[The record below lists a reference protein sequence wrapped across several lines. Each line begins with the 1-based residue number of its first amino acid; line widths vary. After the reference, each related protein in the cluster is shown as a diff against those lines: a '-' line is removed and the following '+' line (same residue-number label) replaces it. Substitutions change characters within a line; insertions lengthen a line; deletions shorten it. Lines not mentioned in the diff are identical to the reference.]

1 MSLKELLENQRQNV
15 KRLKVNIVQEVSK
28 GVYIVE
34 DNSTAAYLEVIE
46 EHCQL
51 IEVNKALLL
60 CKPVPKNRN
69 CIQLKNHLF
78 APQN

>member
-51 IEVNKALLL
+51 IKG
-60 CKPVPKNRN
+60 
-69 CIQLKNHLF
+69 Q
-78 APQN
+78 